1 MLSKYLPLTQ
11 NNGYFY
17 IVTEYCRGGDL
28 RSLLDDS
35 NSDEEDAAARQKKI
49 LDMFWQ
55 VCEGFQYL
63 RKFDIIHRDLKPS
76 NILLQNGLYKIA
88 DFGLA
93 KREMVHRSVV

>member
-1 MLSKYLPLTQ
+1 MQ

-28 RSLLDDS
+28 RNMLE
-35 NSDEEDAAARQKKI
+35 NSDEEDNPDREKKI

-55 VCEGFQYL
+55 VCEGFKYL
-63 RKFDIIHRDLKPS
+63 RTFDIIHRDLKPS